1 MSLNYLLFHIIIYI
15 IIVMA
20 TYETFLKNVDKYHIY
35 EIIASE
41 KICLLNNTQLI
52 KFNNDYRYDFKT
64 SDKIKYEVKTD
75 ELSLKTHNLFIEF
88 ESYKKQSG
96 ISSTKAHYYIFSDT
110 INYYLIETQKLKIIL
125 CNIENKKIVSTKDKQ
140 TFGYLI
146 RKEVC
151 Q

>member
-1 MSLNYLLFHIIIYI
+1 
-15 IIVMA
+15 MA
-20 TYETFLKNVDKYHIY
+20 TYKAFLENVDKYHIY

-75 ELSLKTHNLFIEF
+75 ELSLKTNNLFIEF

-96 ISSTKAHYYIFSDT
+96 ISITKANYYIFSDT
-110 INYYLIETQKLKIIL
+110 IDYYLIETQKLKTIL
-125 CNIENKKIVSTKDKQ
+125 SNIENKKIVSTKDKL

-146 RKEVC
+146 RKEVIFTQC
-151 Q
+151 TKI

>member
-1 MSLNYLLFHIIIYI
+1 
-15 IIVMA
+15 MA
-20 TYETFLKNVDKYHIY
+20 TYKAFLKNVNKYHIY

-75 ELSLKTHNLFIEF
+75 ELSLKTNNLFIEF
-88 ESYKKQSG
+88 ESYKKPSG

-110 INYYLIETQKLKIIL
+110 IDYYLIETQKLKTIL
-125 CNIENKKIVSTKDKQ
+125 SNIENKKIVSTKDKQ

-146 RKEVC
+146 HKEVIFTQC
-151 Q
+151 TKI